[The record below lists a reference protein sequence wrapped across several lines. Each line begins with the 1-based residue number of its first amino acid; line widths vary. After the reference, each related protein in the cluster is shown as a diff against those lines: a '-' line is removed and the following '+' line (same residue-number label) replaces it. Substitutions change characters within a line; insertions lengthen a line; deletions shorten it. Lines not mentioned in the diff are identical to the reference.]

1 MSVRNEILELKARM
15 SKEIVGQDKILETIL
30 IGVLSNGNLLVEGLP
45 GLAKTRA
52 IKALSNNIEGSFAR
66 IQFTPDITAND
77 IIGRE
82 QYLKNETGEGGVF
95 KFNQGPIFNNIV
107 LADEVNRAP
116 PRSQNALLEAMEER
130 QVTTG
135 GVTHKVPDLF
145 MVMAT
150 MNPAGQEG
158 TFPMPEAQ
166 MDRFLMHVSVDYP
179 KEEAEVDVVRL
190 VRQEQSQAMRGKEK
204 KKEERV
210 LTPQATIFAAR
221 GEIDKVWVPPEV
233 ERYMID
239 LIFATRYPQR
249 YTYEL
254 KSFIR
259 VGASPRGSLALDRTA
274 RTHAWL
280 AGQESVGVENVQA
293 MIRSV
298 LRHRLI
304 RGDRAIEHRITNDD
318 IIGDVLEMVPV
329 PQEISARPA
338 EAAE

>member
-1 MSVRNEILELKARM
+1 MSVRDKILELKARM
-15 SKEIVGQDKILETIL
+15 GKEIVGQDKILETIL

-52 IKALSNNIEGSFAR
+52 IKALSNNIEGDFAR
-66 IQFTPDITAND
+66 IQFTPDISAPD

-82 QYLKNETGEGGVF
+82 TYMKNETGDGGVF
-95 KFNQGPIFNNIV
+95 KFNPGPIFNNIV

-135 GVTHKVPDLF
+135 GKTHKVPDLF

-179 KEEAEVDVVRL
+179 KEEAEVDVIRL
-190 VRQEQSQAMRGKEK
+190 VRSEQSQAARAKPK
-204 KKEERV
+204 TKEERI
-210 LTPQATIFAAR
+210 LTPQQVIFDAR
-221 GEIDKVWVPPEV
+221 GEIDKIWVPPEI

-239 LIFATRYPQR
+239 LIFCTRYPQR

-259 VGASPRGSLALDRTA
+259 VGASPRGSLALDRTS

-280 AGQESVGVENVQA
+280 SGQEFVTAENVQA
-293 MIRSV
+293 MIKSV

-304 RGDRAIEHRITNDD
+304 RGDRAIEHRITTDD

-329 PQEISARPA
+329 PQTVSDKPA
-338 EAAE
+338 A